1 MNFSFLSQKI
11 EISTSQYILSNPQI
25 CFQKFSFSSQN
36 WLKFYIS
43 PSLLHTNFFLKISH
57 NFVRNNSRSLLE
69 PEGRPRHF
77 SFSSRNWRNGF
88 HISFS
93 LLDFTFWHI
102 AKGEYPITTT
112 TKIQDKPHHFE
123 VLELGGGETG
133 RRGNKRRS
141 RRRWSWRWRWR
152 LVEARE
158 GVDGGM
164 DGIVD
169 GG

>member
-43 PSLLHTNFFLKISH
+43 PSHLHTNFFFEDFSQ
-57 NFVRNNSRSLLE
+57 FCSLLE

-77 SFSSRNWRNGF
+77 SFSSRNWRKGF

-93 LLDFTFWHI
+93 LLDLTFWHI
-102 AKGEYPITTT
+102 VNGEYPITTT

-152 LVEARE
+152 LVEARG